1 MCPFATWVVILG
13 GVLFGAGGMSKFICR
28 LLAWLCLSFWAQVQ
42 AANTVSSSTE
52 ASLAR
57 STAPSIVFLNPG
69 YSTEPFWVSYTEFM
83 QAAASGLGLRLRVEY
98 AERDPLAMIRM
109 AREAVTATD
118 RPDYLVL
125 VNEQYVAPRIL
136 QLAQGSGVKL
146 FLVNNTLT
154 SDQSRLLTE
163 NGAPPSELLGS
174 LVPNDERSGYLMLKE
189 LLRQHGPLAPGQT
202 LDLLAFSGKKLT
214 PSAQLREKGLLR
226 ALAEHP
232 QVHLRQLVYGEWN
245 RERAYEQA
253 SQLVKRY
260 PQTALVWSA
269 NDEMALGAMQ
279 AFEEAGRQPGK
290 DVLFSAMNSSRP
302 ALQARID
309 GRLSVLFTGH
319 FSLGGWAM
327 VMLHDHA
334 LGVDLAR
341 HGGYDQQLDLMQSL
355 DQARARA
362 WLKMNPAKDY
372 RLDFK
377 RFSLVSHPDGE
388 RYAFSLDGLGRR

>member
-1 MCPFATWVVILG
+1 MF
-13 GVLFGAGGMSKFICR
+13 KFICR
-28 LLAWLCLSFWAQVQ
+28 LVALLCLSFWLPVHAAGAVSPSAQVR
-42 AANTVSSSTE
+42 AATSV
-52 ASLAR
+52 
-57 STAPSIVFLNPG
+57 VFLNPG
-69 YSTEPFWVSYTEFM
+69 RSTETFWVSYSEFM
-83 QAAASGLGLRLRVEY
+83 QAAANGLGLRLRVEY
-98 AERDPLAMIRM
+98 AERDPERMIRQ
-109 AREAVTATD
+109 AQDVITSVD

-136 QLAQGSGVKL
+136 QLAQGSGIKL

-154 SDQSRLLTE
+154 SDQTRLLAQQ
-163 NGAPPSELLGS
+163 GAPPAELLGS
-174 LVPNDERSGYLMLKE
+174 LVPDDERSGYLMLTE

-202 LDLLAFSGKKLT
+202 LDLLAFSGKKST
-214 PSAQLREKGLLR
+214 PSAQLREKGLYR

-245 RERAYEQA
+245 RERSYEQA
-253 SQLVKRY
+253 SQLAKRY

-290 DVLFSAMNSSRP
+290 DVLFSAMNSSRA

-327 VMLHDHA
+327 VLLHDHA
-334 LGVDLAR
+334 RGTDLAR
-341 HGGYDQQLDLMQSL
+341 HGGYNQQIDLMQSL
-355 DQARARA
+355 DPARARA
-362 WLKMNPAKDY
+362 WLNMDPAKDY

-377 RFSLVSHPDGE
+377 RFSLVSRPDGE

>member
-1 MCPFATWVVILG
+1 MCPFATRVVILG
-13 GVLFGAGGMSKFICR
+13 GVLFGAGGMSKFISW
-28 LLAWLCLSFWAQVQ
+28 LLGLLCLSFWAQVQ
-42 AANTVSSSTE
+42 AAHVVSSSSE
-52 ASLAR
+52 ALPGS
-57 STAPSIVFLNPG
+57 STAPSVVFLNPG
-69 YSTEPFWVSYTEFM
+69 YSTEPFWVSYSEFM

-98 AERDPLAMIRM
+98 AERDPQLMIRQ
-109 AREAVTATD
+109 AREALAAKD

-163 NGAPPSELLGS
+163 NGALPPELLGS

-189 LLRQHGPLAPGQT
+189 LLRQYGPLAPGQT

-245 RERAYEQA
+245 RERAHEQA

-290 DVLFSAMNSSRP
+290 DVLFSAMNSSRS

-327 VMLHDHA
+327 VLLHDHA
-334 LGVDLAR
+334 RGVDLAR
-341 HGGYDQQLDLMQSL
+341 HGGYNQQIDLMQSL
-355 DQARARA
+355 DPARARA
-362 WLKMNPAKDY
+362 WLNMNPAKDY

-388 RYAFSLDGLGRR
+388 RYAFSLDALGRR

>member
-1 MCPFATWVVILG
+1 MF
-13 GVLFGAGGMSKFICR
+13 KFICR
-28 LLAWLCLSFWAQVQ
+28 LVALLCLSFWLPVQ
-42 AANTVSSSTE
+42 AAGTVSPS
-52 ASLAR
+52 AQAR
-57 STAPSIVFLNPG
+57 AAISVVFLNPG
-69 YSTEPFWVSYTEFM
+69 RSTETFWASYSEFM
-83 QAAASGLGLRLRVEY
+83 QAAANGLGLRLRVEY
-98 AERDPLAMIRM
+98 AERDPERMIRQ
-109 AREAVTATD
+109 AQDVITSVD

-136 QLAQGSGVKL
+136 QLAQGSGIKL

-154 SDQSRLLTE
+154 SDQTRLLAQQ
-163 NGAPPSELLGS
+163 GAPPPELLGS
-174 LVPNDERSGYLMLKE
+174 LVPDDERSGYLMLTE

-245 RERAYEQA
+245 RERAHEQA

-290 DVLFSAMNSSRP
+290 DVLFSAMNSSRA

-327 VMLHDHA
+327 VLLHDHA
-334 LGVDLAR
+334 MGIDLAR
-341 HGGYDQQLDLMQSL
+341 HGGYNQQIDLMQSL
-355 DQARARA
+355 DPARARA
-362 WLKMNPAKDY
+362 WLNMNPAKDY

-388 RYAFSLDGLGRR
+388 PYAFSLDALGRR

>member
-1 MCPFATWVVILG
+1 MCPFATRVVILG
-13 GVLFGAGGMSKFICR
+13 GVLFGAGGMLKFICR
-28 LLAWLCLSFWAQVQ
+28 LLGLLCLSFWAHAQ
-42 AANTVSSSTE
+42 AANAVSSSTE
-52 ASLAR
+52 AVAAR
-57 STAPSIVFLNPG
+57 PAAPSVVFLNPG
-69 YSTEPFWVSYTEFM
+69 YSTETFWVSYTEFM

-98 AERDPLAMIRM
+98 AERDPQLMIRQ
-109 AREAVTATD
+109 AREVITAKD

-154 SDQSRLLTE
+154 SDQSRLLAEGGTLP
-163 NGAPPSELLGS
+163 AELLGS

-189 LLRQHGPLAPGQT
+189 LLRQRGPLAPGQT
-202 LDLLAFSGKKLT
+202 LDLLAFSGKKIT
-214 PSAQLREKGLLR
+214 PSAQLREKGLQR

-290 DVLFSAMNSSRP
+290 DVLFSAMNSSRA

-334 LGVDLAR
+334 HGVDLAR
-341 HGGYDQQLDLMQSL
+341 HGGYNQQLDLMQSL

-362 WLKMNPAKDY
+362 WLKINPATDY

-377 RFSLVSHPDGE
+377 RFSLVSRPDGE
-388 RYAFSLDGLGRR
+388 RYAFSLEALGRR

>member
-1 MCPFATWVVILG
+1 MCPFATRVVILG

-28 LLAWLCLSFWAQVQ
+28 LLGLLCLSFWAQAQ
-42 AANTVSSSTE
+42 AAHVVSSSSE
-52 ASLAR
+52 ALPGSSA
-57 STAPSIVFLNPG
+57 APSVVFLNPG

-83 QAAASGLGLRLRVEY
+83 QAAASKLGLRLRVEY
-98 AERDPLAMIRM
+98 AERDPQRMIRQ
-109 AREAVTATD
+109 AREAVTAKD

-154 SDQSRLLTE
+154 SDQTRLLTE
-163 NGAPPSELLGS
+163 NGAPPPELLGS

-189 LLRQHGPLAPGQT
+189 LLRQYGPLAPGQT

-245 RERAYEQA
+245 RERAHEQA
-253 SQLVKRY
+253 SQLIKRY

-290 DVLFSAMNSSRP
+290 DGAPGPHRR
-302 ALQARID
+302 ALE
-309 GRLSVLFTGH
+309 
-319 FSLGGWAM
+319 
-327 VMLHDHA
+327 
-334 LGVDLAR
+334 
-341 HGGYDQQLDLMQSL
+341 
-355 DQARARA
+355 RAFHRA
-362 WLKMNPAKDY
+362 
-372 RLDFK
+372 FQ
-377 RFSLVSHPDGE
+377 
-388 RYAFSLDGLGRR
+388 LGRVGHGAAP

>member
-1 MCPFATWVVILG
+1 MCPFATRVVILG

-28 LLAWLCLSFWAQVQ
+28 LLAWLCLSFWAQAQ
-42 AANTVSSSTE
+42 AAHTVSSSTG
-52 ASLAR
+52 ALAAR
-57 STAPSIVFLNPG
+57 SAAPSVVFLNPG

-83 QAAASGLGLRLRVEY
+83 QAAASELGLRLRVEY
-98 AERDPLAMIRM
+98 AERDPQLMIRL

-136 QLAQGSGVKL
+136 QLAQGSGIKL

-154 SDQSRLLTE
+154 SDQSHLLTE
-163 NGAPPSELLGS
+163 NGALPSELLGS

-226 ALAEHP
+226 ALAEYP
-232 QVHLRQLVYGEWN
+232 QVRLRQLVYGEWN

-269 NDEMALGAMQ
+269 NDEMALGAIR

-302 ALQARID
+302 ALEARID

-334 LGVDLAR
+334 QGVDLAR
-341 HGGYDQQLDLMQSL
+341 HGGYNQQLDLMQSL
-355 DQARARA
+355 DPAQARA
-362 WLKMNPAKDY
+362 WLKMDPAKDY
-372 RLDFK
+372 RLGFK